1 MQCDLNLAQTIFLMT
16 LKQLAQDAQKFFPN
30 QPYDFVKLLRML
42 SEYSQHDI
50 YQVHL

>member
-1 MQCDLNLAQTIFLMT
+1 MT
-16 LKQLAQDAQKFFPN
+16 LKQLAQDAQTFFPN
-30 QPYDFVKLLRML
+30 QPYDFAKLLKML